1 MKRSNISEFAAKQ
14 KIRQDILRAKSVAT
28 SDLLNQSIVS
38 VQKTNDLLLKIRERM
53 RQEKQSQMLTYKK
66 LDDSRSHTEL
76 GRQAPRMTRNFGFS
90 YKRIDLNAT
99 PRENFS
105 NHDQFRSPQKNSKNN
120 KSVLNPIIRG

>member
-14 KIRQDILRAKSVAT
+14 KIRQEMLRAKSVAD

-38 VQKTNDLLLKIRERM
+38 VKKTNDLLLKIHERM
-53 RQEKQSQMLTYKK
+53 RQEKHSQMLTYKK

-76 GRQAPRMTRNFGFS
+76 GTKAPRMTRNFGFS
-90 YKRIDLNAT
+90 NKRLDFNAT

-105 NHDQFRSPQKNSKNN
+105 IKDQFRSPQKNLKNN
-120 KSVLNPIIRG
+120 KSVLNPIIKG